1 MNQPKVICVVGPTAS
16 GKTALAVALAE
27 KFNGEIVSAD
37 SRQVY
42 KKLDVGTGK
51 DLSEYGKIKY
61 HLIDICSPGEKF
73 TLFDWLDLA
82 RDKIKQIQDRGGL
95 PIIVG
100 GTGLYVQGL
109 VEGFQ
114 QTKNEKIK
122 TYNHNAKS
130 LKYSRKELDEKSLE
144 ELQEIYLK
152 TIKAKSQI
160 DLNNPRRIIRAIEIH
175 QEGSGISKQK
185 PDFSVLQMGISLPR
199 QDLYDKI
206 DKRVEQRFA
215 KEKMLEEVSSLL
227 ESGVDPSWLLGLGL
241 EYKIICQYLL
251 EKKSSEKI
259 SFDKVKNTPDF
270 QKMKQNL
277 KYKIHGYA
285 RRQLTWF
292 RRFND
297 IKWVRNKEDAEKT
310 VSRFLLTDL

>member
-1 MNQPKVICVVGPTAS
+1 MKKPVICVIGPTAS

-51 DLSEYGKIKY
+51 DLREYGKIKY

-82 RDKIKQIQDRGGL
+82 RDRIKQIQDRGGL

-122 TYNHNAKS
+122 TYNHSGKS

-160 DLNNPRRIIRAIEIH
+160 DLNNPRRIIRAIEIN
-175 QEGSGISKQK
+175 QEGSGVSKQK
-185 PDFSVLQMGISLPR
+185 PDFSVLQIGISLPR

-215 KEKMLEEVSSLL
+215 KEKMLEEVDSLL

-251 EKKSSEKI
+251 EKKSSEEI